1 LRFKKFDRLDNLVI
15 ESKPIDGVSKNANFE
30 KGDVV
35 LSVDGK
41 GYSDINELRV
51 YLAGFSWDD
60 EVKFCLLRNAQQLEV
75 LLKFQPPE
83 KNGQGS

>member
-1 LRFKKFDRLDNLVI
+1 MFKKFERLDNLVI

-41 GYSDINELRV
+41 SYSDINELRI
-51 YLAGFSWDD
+51 YLAGFKWDD
-60 EVKFCLLRNAQQLEV
+60 EVKFSLLRDAQQIEV
-75 LLKFQPPE
+75 LLKFKPPE
-83 KNGQGS
+83 KKEQGN